1 MPEVTV
7 PTPEQ
12 FAAAGPWAAFAF
24 LAVVVIA
31 LAFWLLRML
40 FMREFKRSDAA
51 EAELVATKRQLAEMT
66 SNGIEATA
74 EIKRLRRLLATYEE
88 SDERLARRRHP
99 KRRADDA

>member
-1 MPEVTV
+1 MTEVPV
-7 PTPEQ
+7 PTPEE

-24 LAVVVIA
+24 LAIVVIA

-40 FMREFKRSDAA
+40 FTREFKRSDAA
-51 EAELVATKRQLAEMT
+51 EAELVKTKKALDE
-66 SNGIEATA
+66 SNSDKLEAAA

-99 KRRADDA
+99 SRRSDDA